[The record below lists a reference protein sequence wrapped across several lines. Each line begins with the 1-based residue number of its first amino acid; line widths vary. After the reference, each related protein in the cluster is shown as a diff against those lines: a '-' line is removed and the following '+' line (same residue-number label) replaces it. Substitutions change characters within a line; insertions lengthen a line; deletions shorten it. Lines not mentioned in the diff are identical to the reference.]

1 MANLNKG
8 IILSHL
14 NSILQRCK
22 GYADTKV
29 GELAST
35 VQEIMGDVQSSL
47 TSLENNKVDK
57 DGAALTGTPTAPTAA
72 EGNNST
78 QIATTAFVKRAVD
91 AGYLTLHQDISGK
104 VNKSGDTMTGKL
116 SVPQVETGE
125 AASSYFQ
132 ARKFRG
138 EGNADK
144 YYHAIDFGYA
154 NHDQVD
160 FHEYGGR
167 WNFYKNQKGAYN
179 TGVLIGSIT
188 TNGWEG
194 SAKLTGTPTA
204 PTAAEGNNSTQIATT
219 AFVKR
224 AVDAAKITVTDDGN
238 GNITIS

>member
-57 DGAALTGTPTAPTAA
+57 DGAVLTGTPTAPTAA

-91 AGYLTLHQDISGK
+91 AGYLTK

-204 PTAAEGNNSTQIATT
+204 PTASKGANNTQIATT
-219 AFVKR
+219 AFVQN
-224 AVDAAKITVTDDGN
+224 AIENSVKIKVTDDGN